1 MVGFPSAAGLVGFL
15 SEPDH
20 ALQVFALEKLNSE
33 IDNIWT
39 EVSGSIGQMYVKGR
53 KREGQHGYLPHRS
66 SFVARR
72 DVGTQLQL
80 LT

>member
-39 EVSGSIGQMYVKGR
+39 EVSGSIGQMYVKAQEEDR
-53 KREGQHGYLPHRS
+53 QALATQ
-66 SFVARR
+66 SF
-72 DVGTQLQL
+72 DDEM
-80 LT
+80 